1 MCNCNSYN
9 TLIKILDIWI
19 SKNVNDLQTYT
30 STLARG
36 ISKLSLIVK
45 ILIDYKLY

>member
-1 MCNCNSYN
+1 MYIDKDFRY
-9 TLIKILDIWI
+9 LDIKIR
-19 SKNVNDLQTYT
+19 NDLQTYT